1 MVAGERT
8 AVAEPV
14 TAPPLHGDGE
24 ASTLTLSLTREAMG
38 ALDAYLQSGAA
49 RGLIFEQPL
58 LAALRASHAAEP
70 CGGEPPPAA
79 RSALSPRTLRRV
91 HEYIVANLASDFR
104 IEDIAQAACLSACHL
119 GHSFRQ
125 ATGQSL
131 WQYVLHCRARFA
143 RELIAAQ
150 PRATLADVAARCGF
164 ESYSQFIAAFRK
176 AYGLTPSSYRRGLDQ
191 AQQ

>member
-1 MVAGERT
+1 MVAGERM

-14 TAPPLHGDGE
+14 TAPLLHGGQE
-24 ASTLTLSLTREAMG
+24 APTLTLSLTREAMG

-58 LAALRASHAAEP
+58 LDALRASHAAEP
-70 CGGEPPPAA
+70 GCEVPAA

-143 RELIAAQ
+143 CELIAAQ
-150 PRATLADVAARCGF
+150 PRATLAAIAAQCGF
-164 ESYSQFIAAFRK
+164 EAYSQFIAAFRK

>member
-1 MVAGERT
+1 MIAGERM
-8 AVAEPV
+8 AAAEPA
-14 TAPPLHGDGE
+14 TAPLLHGQREGP
-24 ASTLTLSLTREAMG
+24 TLTLSLTREAMG

-58 LAALRASHAAEP
+58 LAALRASHAARS
-70 CGGEPPPAA
+70 CGCEAPTA
-79 RSALSPRTLRRV
+79 RSGLSPRTLRRV

-131 WQYVLHCRARFA
+131 WQYVLRCRARFA

-150 PRATLADVAARCGF
+150 PRATLAAIAAQCGF

-176 AYGLTPSSYRRGLDQ
+176 AYGFTPGSFRRGLDQ

>member
-1 MVAGERT
+1 MVAGERMAGPAPAE
-8 AVAEPV
+8 AVPM
-14 TAPPLHGDGE
+14 
-24 ASTLTLSLTREAMG
+24 LTLSLTREALG

-49 RGLIFEQPL
+49 RGLPFERPL
-58 LAALRASHAAEP
+58 LDALRASHAVDA
-70 CGGEPPPAA
+70 CGCGAPAA
-79 RSALSPRTLRRV
+79 RSALSPRTLRKV
-91 HEYIVANLASDFR
+91 HEYIVANLATDFG

-131 WQYVLHCRARFA
+131 WQYVLQCRARFA

-150 PRATLADVAARCGF
+150 PGMTLAEVARQSGF

-176 AYGLTPSSYRRGLDQ
+176 AWGHTPSSWRRQLEQ
-191 AQQ
+191 ARQ